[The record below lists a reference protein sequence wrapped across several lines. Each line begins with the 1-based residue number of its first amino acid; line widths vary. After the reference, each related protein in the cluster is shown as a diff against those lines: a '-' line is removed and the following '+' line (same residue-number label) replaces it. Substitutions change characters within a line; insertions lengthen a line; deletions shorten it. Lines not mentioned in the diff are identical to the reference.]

1 MTFCLILLLL
11 LVIFEGAFIGFNLE
25 NVCDVWLFKVYE
37 AVPVYVTVL
46 VSFAAGAL
54 LALLFIAFGRLAKR
68 RRARD
73 RARAVAS
80 AVSSKEKGRRERP
93 SRKERR
99 AAAKA
104 LKEKQKEAASSA
116 SFPFGGIKAI
126 SAEGSAG
133 PDSYGGGFKGN
144 MKEEN

>member
-1 MTFCLILLLL
+1 MPVCLILLLV
-11 LVIFEGAFIGFNLE
+11 LVIFEGTFIGFNLE
-25 NVCDVWLFKVYE
+25 NTCNIWLFKVYE
-37 AVPVYVTVL
+37 AVPVYITVL
-46 VSFAAGAL
+46 ISFAAGVLLAL
-54 LALLFIAFGRLAKR
+54 LALAFGRLTKR
-68 RRARD
+68 ARRAPPSY
-73 RARAVAS
+73 AAESAAS
-80 AVSSKEKGRRERP
+80 RKEKRQKERAA
-93 SRKERR
+93 RKERR